1 MKIYKF
7 VGDGTGVPGIPH
19 EIKKGTGDEW
29 IKDYERKRRKGEST
43 DGMPGSI
50 LKAALD
56 NGNYKD
62 LSTKTSKKPLEEK
75 EK

>member
-7 VGDGTGVPGIPH
+7 VGNGTGVPGIPH
-19 EIKKGTGDEW
+19 EIRKDIGDGW
-29 IKDYERKRRKGEST
+29 IKEYESAKRKGKNT
-43 DGMPGSI
+43 NGMQGSI
-50 LKAALD
+50 LKGALD

-62 LSTKTSKKPLEEK
+62 LSTKASKKPLEEK